1 MRHPP
6 TDQRDSSASRKFLPR
21 VKREILILCALL
33 LIGLVLRSI
42 YTVEFSRTPF
52 YRYPILDARYYDQL
66 ALQVAEGRLVGER
79 AFFMGPLYPY
89 LLGATY
95 YVFGHSLLVPRLLQ
109 ILMGLGNC
117 VLVFFIGRRV
127 FGRSVGLV
135 AAGLLALYKPEI
147 FYEQTLLMEVL
158 SACLA
163 LGAVYLILVADEQR
177 KAWWWLIVGGVLGLA
192 ALTRANL
199 LLFVPFVLVWCFART
214 RKGVEA
220 SAWGVKQRLGIC
232 GLVVLGVIAGIFPA
246 TLHNFLAERDFVLIT
261 SNAGFNFYIGNNE
274 KAKGKFLIPL
284 NVDMDQDPS
293 GTRIAERVLGREGL
307 GSSEVSSFWN
317 REAIEFIRNKP
328 GVFLRLLTLK
338 FYYFWGREEIP
349 QIYDPKLMA
358 GLTPL
363 LRWPLVGYI
372 FLSPL
377 AILGIVL
384 ALVQRRRGKT
394 LLLLFVV
401 AYVLSIIPFF
411 ITSRY
416 RIPVVPFL
424 ALFAAS
430 ALVIFVQAL
439 MKRKVYGALAMAAG
453 FLVLVVALN
462 NSGIRDPVLEE
473 AQFCNNLGM
482 IHQRLGEPEKAR
494 EEFER
499 SLRLRPIATAAANLG
514 TLFFDVYNDA
524 PKAIYCYQKAVEL
537 NPENARMFCNLGQAY
552 LRSGEEEEAIRA
564 YEKALSLDPKVSP
577 LTWYNLAVLY
587 AGKGL
592 FSQAC
597 AAMQRYLSSQPDDMQ
612 AFNLSIKYLLEAGEL
627 EKAETA
633 LRERIAKHPQDAMLH
648 YNLGVVYYRQGAL
661 EKARAAYEQALKL
674 DPDNPTIIKSLESL
688 TQDTPT
694 TSH

>member
-1 MRHPP
+1 MRPLFLPFIRFLNSGLQLHHPP
-6 TDQRDSSASRKFLPR
+6 TDQRDSSASQKFLPTF
-21 VKREILILCALL
+21 KREVLILCALL
-33 LIGLVLRSI
+33 LIGLVLRII

-66 ALQVAEGRLVGER
+66 AQQVAEGRLVGER

-89 LLGATY
+89 LLGAVY
-95 YVFGHSLLVPRLLQ
+95 FVFGHSLLVPRLLQ

-127 FGRSVGLV
+127 FGRAVGLV

-163 LGAVYLILVADEQR
+163 LGAVYLILLADEQR
-177 KAWWWLIVGGVLGLA
+177 KAWWWLTVGGVLGLA
-192 ALTRANL
+192 ALTRTNL
-199 LLFVPFVLVWCFART
+199 LLFVPFVLVWCFVP
-214 RKGVEA
+214 KGNEVPER
-220 SAWGVKQRLGIC
+220 GIKQRLGIC
-232 GLVVLGVIAGIFPA
+232 GLVVLGVVAGIFPA

-274 KAKGKFLIPL
+274 KAKGKI
-284 NVDMDQDPS
+284 
-293 GTRIAERVLGREGL
+293 
-307 GSSEVSSFWN
+307 
-317 REAIEFIRNKP
+317 
-328 GVFLRLLTLK
+328 
-338 FYYFWGREEIP
+338 
-349 QIYDPKLMA
+349 
-358 GLTPL
+358 
-363 LRWPLVGYI
+363 
-372 FLSPL
+372 
-377 AILGIVL
+377 L
-384 ALVQRRRGKT
+384 ALIQRSRGKT
-394 LLLLFVV
+394 LLMLFVV
-401 AYVLSIIPFF
+401 AYVLSLIPFF

-473 AQFCNNLGM
+473 AQFRNNLGM

-499 SLRLRPIATAAANLG
+499 SLRLRPLPTAAANLG
-514 TLFFDVYNDA
+514 TLFFDVYHDA

-552 LRSGEEEEAIRA
+552 LRTGEEEDAIRA
-564 YEKALSLDPKVSP
+564 YEKALSLDPKVRP
-577 LTWYNLAVLY
+577 LAWYNLAVLY

-592 FSQAC
+592 FAQAC
-597 AAMQRYLSSQPDDMQ
+597 AAMQRYLGSQPGDMQ
-612 AFNLSIKYLLEAGEL
+612 AFNLSIKYLIEAGEL
-627 EKAETA
+627 EKAEKA
-633 LRERIAKHPQDAMLH
+633 LRERIVQYPQNAMLH
-648 YNLGVVYYRQGAL
+648 YNLGVLYHRQGAL
-661 EKARAAYEQALKL
+661 EKARVAYQQALQL
-674 DPDNPTIIKSLESL
+674 DPDNPTIENALKSL
-688 TQDTPT
+688 TQSAPAP
-694 TSH
+694 SQ

>member
-1 MRHPP
+1 MHHPP

-21 VKREILILCALL
+21 VKRETLILCALL
-33 LIGLVLRSI
+33 LIGLVLRII

-66 ALQVAEGRLVGER
+66 AQHVAAGRLVGEQ

-89 LLGATY
+89 LLGAVY
-95 YVFGHSLLVPRLLQ
+95 FVFGHSLLVPRLLQ
-109 ILMGLGNC
+109 VLIGLGNC

-127 FGRSVGLV
+127 FGRAVGMV
-135 AAGLLALYKPEI
+135 AAGLLALYKSEI
-147 FYEQTLLMEVL
+147 LYEQTLLVEVL
-158 SACLA
+158 AALLA

-199 LLFVPFVLVWCFART
+199 LLFVPFVLVWCFVPKRA
-214 RKGVEA
+214 EA
-220 SAWGVKQRLGIC
+220 SARGVKQRLGIC
-232 GLVVLGVIAGIFPA
+232 GLVMLGVLAGILPA

-293 GTRIAERVLGREGL
+293 GTRIAERALGREGL
-307 GSSEVSSFWN
+307 SSSEVSAFWN

-349 QIYDPKLMA
+349 QIYNPKLMA

-384 ALVQRRRGKT
+384 ALVYRSRGKT

-439 MKRKVYGALAMAAG
+439 MKRKIYGAVAMAAG

-473 AQFCNNLGM
+473 AQFRNNLGM

-499 SLRLRPIATAAANLG
+499 SLRLRPLANAAANLG
-514 TLFFDVYNDA
+514 TLFFDVYHDA

-552 LRSGEEEEAIRA
+552 LRIGEEEKAVRA
-564 YEKALSLDPKVSP
+564 YEKALSLDPKVRP
-577 LTWYNLAVLY
+577 LAWYNLAVLY

-592 FSQAC
+592 FAQAYV
-597 AAMQRYLSSQPDDMQ
+597 AMQNYLRSHPGDMQ
-612 AFNLSIKYLLEAGEL
+612 AFNLSIKYLIEAGEL

-633 LRERIAKHPQDAMLH
+633 LRERIAQHPQNAMLQ
-648 YNLGVVYYRQGAL
+648 YNLGVVYHRQGAL
-661 EKARAAYEQALKL
+661 EKARAAYEQALQL
-674 DPDNPTIIKSLESL
+674 DPDNPTIQRALKSL
-688 TQDTPT
+688 TQPTPK
-694 TSH
+694 TSY